1 MGGLRTFEVF
11 VEQQGDFKWWFLH
24 PPWEWRDDAPCRPT
38 VLGFSCS
45 DVERAGKAHDDGQ
58 CMYGAGDIRW

>member
-1 MGGLRTFEVF
+1 MVVPASTMGVERQSTCRTM
-11 VEQQGDFKWWFLH
+11 
-24 PPWEWRDDAPCRPT
+24 

-58 CMYGAGDIRW
+58 CMYGVGDIRW